1 MKKRIVF
8 ILSAALLC
16 LCMALSLTACGKFE
30 TMWIDKCETPE
41 NEGKAPES
49 GSKVTLE
56 DLIDLYGDDML
67 AHAEMLIDHN
77 DAIVYEYSCVILNAA
92 QTAEELTHYEI
103 SPAID
108 PQSIA
113 RGLFVKCE
121 AKFPDG
127 SELFTEFYNYGVE
140 FTAKQTSHYRFTHP
154 YNNDAWLLVPVDDYG
169 KVLFEMEIVD

>member
-8 ILSAALLC
+8 MLSAALLC
-16 LCMALSLTACGKFE
+16 LCLALTLIACGDPPAQE
-30 TMWIDKCETPE
+30 PGGDQ
-41 NEGKAPES
+41 APAGGEA
-49 GSKVTLE
+49 VTLE

-92 QTAEELTHYEI
+92 QTAEELTHCEI

-127 SELFTEFYNYGVE
+127 SELFTEYYNYGVE
-140 FTAKQTSHYRFTHP
+140 FTAKQPSYYRFTHP

>member
-8 ILSAALLC
+8 ILSVTLLC
-16 LCMALSLTACGKFE
+16 LCMALSLTACGKFA
-30 TMWIDKCETPE
+30 TMWIDKSETPE

-92 QTAEELTHYEI
+92 QTAEELTHCEI

-127 SELFTEFYNYGVE
+127 SELFTEYYNYGVE
-140 FTAKQTSHYRFTHP
+140 FTERQPSHYRFTHP